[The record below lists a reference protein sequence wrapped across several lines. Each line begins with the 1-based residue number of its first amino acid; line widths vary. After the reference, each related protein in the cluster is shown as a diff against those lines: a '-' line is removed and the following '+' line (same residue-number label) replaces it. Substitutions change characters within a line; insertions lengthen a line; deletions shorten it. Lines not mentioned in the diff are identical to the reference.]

1 MRCGCIFRWPLSNLG
16 VGAMNS
22 DPLESPDTP
31 RLKTLQERVHE
42 LMLRGGFHTLKE
54 IQINCGGSEASVSA
68 RLRHMR
74 TPEGGGY
81 FIIRKSI
88 GDGLFSYHL
97 ERPINGQLS
106 LIKEAR

>member
-1 MRCGCIFRWPLSNLG
+1 
-16 VGAMNS
+16 MNA
-22 DPLESPDTP
+22 PLESPDTP
-31 RLKTLQERVHE
+31 RLKTLQERVRGF
-42 LMLRGGFHTLKE
+42 MLRGGFHTLRE
-54 IQINCGGSEASVSA
+54 IQMNTGGTEASVSA
-68 RLRHMR
+68 RLRHLR

-106 LIKEAR
+106 LIKEVR